1 MTSCIACF
9 FATEIEAKALIRN
22 LKIISKIYLKSSTF
36 LFGSFPS
43 NPNLNF
49 LIVKTG
55 IGPKAASEA
64 AQYAFSQYSIREAWI
79 FGLAGGTD
87 QNIPS
92 TTALIATEIGHID
105 HEKGN
110 WISTDLSLREES
122 IKIVSTLSQKN
133 ALGSLLTVK
142 EVIHSKEEKINF
154 GIQKEVIGLEM
165 EAFPIASMAMKAKI
179 PVMEVRFILDSAE
192 DDLPETEK
200 FVEESGKWKPL
211 STLSALIQH
220 PKMILQLPSFVW
232 KVIQASNTL
241 KLFLKE
247 WIKEKTADQLSKP
260 RPDAIPRIML

>member
-1 MTSCIACF
+1 MNRCIACF
-9 FATEIEAKALIRN
+9 FATEIEANALIRK
-22 LKIISKIYLKSSTF
+22 LKIISKIYLKCSTF

-64 AQYAFSQYSIREAWI
+64 AQYAFSQYSIRETWI

-87 QNIPS
+87 QKMPT
-92 TTALIATEIGHID
+92 TTALIATQIGHRD
-105 HEKGN
+105 QEKAK

-122 IKIVSTLSQKN
+122 VKIVSRLSQKN
-133 ALGSLLTVK
+133 ALGPLLTV
-142 EVIHSKEEKINF
+142 EQVIHSNEEKINF
-154 GIQKEVIGLEM
+154 GIENGVIGLEM
-165 EAFPIASMAMKAKI
+165 EAFPIALMAMKAKI
-179 PVMEVRFILDSAE
+179 PVMEVRFILDAAV

-211 STLSALIQH
+211 STFSALIQH
-220 PKMILQLPSFVW
+220 PTMILKLPSFLW

-241 KLFLKE
+241 KLFLNE
-247 WIKEKTADQLSKP
+247 WLKEKTAAPESKP
-260 RPDAIPRIML
+260 RSDAIQKTLQ

>member
-1 MTSCIACF
+1 MNRCIACF
-9 FATEIEAKALIRN
+9 FATEIEAKALIRK

-36 LFGSFPS
+36 LFGFFSS

-64 AQYAFSQYSIREAWI
+64 AQYAFAHYSIREAWI

-87 QNIPS
+87 QNMPS

-105 HEKGN
+105 NEKGN

-122 IKIVSTLSQKN
+122 VKIVSRLSQKN
-133 ALGSLLTVK
+133 GVGPLLTVEK
-142 EVIHSKEEKINF
+142 IVHSSEEKINL
-154 GIQKEVIGLEM
+154 GIEKGVIGLEM
-165 EAFPIASMAMKAKI
+165 EAFPIASTAMKATI
-179 PVMEVRFILDSAE
+179 PMMEVRFILDAAG

-200 FVEESGKWKPL
+200 FVEESGKFKPL

-220 PKMILQLPSFVW
+220 PTMILKLPSFLW

-241 KLFLKE
+241 KAFLKE
-247 WIKEKTADQLSKP
+247 WLKEKTGEQSSNQD
-260 RPDAIPRIML
+260 